1 MAGILITKFFLI
13 LINFYFL
20 HYTRLGLILG
30 SKIFI
35 DTNKYS
41 FDECFEKIVKEIYSI
56 TKNTVVSLNTSANN
70 ITTKQ
75 TTRIEKPKALAWN
88 SKEINNWLNEKKL
101 NMFLMEKLKN
111 YNGEILNHLFNF
123 YKKSP
128 EFFYEKILSEANG
141 KLDLFD
147 LIQFTFELEKLFD
160 LL

>member
-1 MAGILITKFFLI
+1 
-13 LINFYFL
+13 
-20 HYTRLGLILG
+20 
-30 SKIFI
+30 
-35 DTNKYS
+35 
-41 FDECFEKIVKEIYSI
+41 
-56 TKNTVVSLNTSANN
+56 
-70 ITTKQ
+70 
-75 TTRIEKPKALAWN
+75 
-88 SKEINNWLNEKKL
+88 
-101 NMFLMEKLKN
+101 MEKLKN